1 MGFAHRLHAGVTT
14 ITGILVPVQVAASH
28 RSDVVHR
35 CDVIPARVELTTVL
49 LDVEMVAIS

>member
-35 CDVIPARVELTTVL
+35 CDVIPA
-49 LDVEMVAIS
+49 